1 MIADEQQARAF
12 VAARCDSA
20 AMERLDT
27 LVAALR
33 EENQRQNLVS
43 AASLDH
49 VWQRHIA
56 DSAQLLDHVP
66 RGTLAGQ
73 LWMDLGAGAG
83 FPGLVI
89 AAMRPDVEMLLVESR
104 KRRIE
109 WLESMIAQ
117 LRLAHCSV
125 AGMRLELL
133 DGPPARVISAR
144 AFAPLDK
151 LLRLSAR
158 FSTAGTCWVLPKGR
172 SAALELQGASGKWQ
186 HLFHVEQSATDPDAA
201 ILVGQGTARGQEE
214 GNCAG

>member
-1 MIADEQQARAF
+1 MISDEHHARSF
-12 VAARCDSA
+12 VAERCDDA
-20 AMERLDT
+20 AMERLDA
-27 LVAALR
+27 LAAALR

-66 RGTLAGQ
+66 RGTLPGE
-73 LWMDLGAGAG
+73 LWMDLGSGAG

-89 AAMRPDVEMLLVESR
+89 AAMSPDMRVVLVESR

-109 WLESMIAQ
+109 WLESMIQ
-117 LRLAHCSV
+117 RLGLVHCRV

-133 DGPPARVISAR
+133 EGPLARVISAR

-151 LLRLSAR
+151 LLSLSAR
-158 FSTAGTCWVLPKGR
+158 FSTGDTCWVLPKGR
-172 SAALELQGASGKWQ
+172 SAALELQGVSGKWQ
-186 HLFHVEQSATDPDAA
+186 GLFHVEQSATDPEAA
-201 ILVGQGTARGQEE
+201 ILVGNGTVKGKGAK
-214 GNCAG
+214 